1 MIERTGIKQMG
12 IHRAMSSMKGPDMY
26 AIGKKVL
33 VLVLLVLLSA
43 APLACLT
50 IDKGPDDN
58 PRKETKVGGDN
69 GVVVKH
75 GGGEGSDVRI
85 GGDRGVGVDH

>member
-1 MIERTGIKQMG
+1 MG
-12 IHRAMSSMKGPDMY
+12 IHSAMSPMKGSDMY
-26 AIGKKVL
+26 AIAKKVL
-33 VLVLLVLLSA
+33 VLVLLALLSA

-50 IDKGPDDN
+50 INKDSDDN

-85 GGDRGVGVDH
+85 GGDKGLDVDHRD